1 MKTTKKL
8 LAMALAAAM
17 VVTAF
22 AGCSGNNDTSSAD
35 STSSA
40 SSEASTSSDASTSDE
55 SSATEDDAPFTRC
68 VLYSRAHFART
79 MRPVWLLS
87 TRN

>member
-35 STSSA
+35 SSI
-40 SSEASTSSDASTSDE
+40 
-55 SSATEDDAPFTRC
+55 FC
-68 VLYSRAHFART
+68 FL
-79 MRPVWLLS
+79 
-87 TRN
+87 

>member
-55 SSATEDDAPFTRC
+55 SSATEDGRHHSPDAYCTAGHTLPG
-68 VLYSRAHFART
+68 L
-79 MRPVWLLS
+79 
-87 TRN
+87 

>member
-22 AGCSGNNDTSSAD
+22 AGCSGNNG
-35 STSSA
+35 
-40 SSEASTSSDASTSDE
+40 
-55 SSATEDDAPFTRC
+55 
-68 VLYSRAHFART
+68 HFQC
-79 MRPVWLLS
+79 
-87 TRN
+87 